1 MHRLPGRRECAAEA
15 AARHVP
21 VDRLSPASAGTAEPR
36 AHPRTRRRSPS
47 GFLRLA
53 LCSVALLAT
62 RSLPAQA
69 IGQGFELERAGQY
82 EQAAGIYLATL
93 RADPT
98 NLSALLGLERVLPPL
113 NRLGE
118 LLPAAQRAAA
128 ASPTNAALRGVLL
141 RTYVA
146 LNEPDS
152 GRAVALRWAAA
163 APGDE
168 APYREWA
175 MALQDAHRHGPARD
189 VLLLGRRALG
199 RPGAFGIELAELSQL
214 SGDWE
219 GAAREWAA
227 ALTDAPVQLPN
238 AASALAEAPDAQ
250 RERIARLLTEGTPST
265 LTRRLAGELLLI
277 WGQPLRAWA
286 VFEPSV
292 ATPSADA
299 AFAARRFA
307 DLAGAGRTPDARRA
321 RALALARYADLAPEV
336 GGAAARARADAA
348 RAFIEAGD
356 RVAARAV
363 LERVAQD
370 SNAPPD
376 AQRLAQRAVVEAL
389 IEGGQRNE
397 AAQQLATNARLSP
410 DDRASLRLRLV
421 RARIAA
427 GELDRADTELARDSS
442 VEALAL
448 QGWIAL
454 YRGRLREAQ
463 RLFLAAGPYAGDQ
476 RDAVDRTTMV
486 ALLQRVPDDSF
497 PELGSALL
505 LLAQGDSARAAAALR
520 LAAGRLAT
528 GEGGEGSG
536 RPDLLLLAGRVAARL
551 DTLPQGTALASLDEV
566 VSTGEQGA
574 AAPAAALD
582 WARLRERRAQTAE
595 AIRHLEHLI
604 LTYPG
609 SAVVPEARRE
619 LERAKGAIPRS

>member
-1 MHRLPGRRECAAEA
+1 MRRLTSRRECAAEA

-21 VDRLSPASAGTAEPR
+21 VNR
-36 AHPRTRRRSPS
+36 PS
-47 GFLRLA
+47 RGFPLLV
-53 LCSVALLAT
+53 VAT
-62 RSLPAQA
+62 
-69 IGQGFELERAGQY
+69 I
-82 EQAAGIYLATL
+82 
-93 RADPT
+93 
-98 NLSALLGLERVLPPL
+98 
-113 NRLGE
+113 
-118 LLPAAQRAAA
+118 
-128 ASPTNAALRGVLL
+128 VLL
-141 RTYVA
+141 C
-146 LNEPDS
+146 
-152 GRAVALRWAAA
+152 GRALPLRWAAA

-175 MALQDAHRHGPARD
+175 MALEDAHRHGAARD
-189 VLLLGRRALG
+189 VLLLGRRTLG

-214 SGDWE
+214 AGDWE

-265 LTRRLAGELLLI
+265 LTRRLAGELLLN

-307 DLAGAGRTPDARRA
+307 DLAGARSTPDARRA

-356 RVAARAV
+356 RIAARAV

-389 IEGGQRNE
+389 IEGGQRND

-410 DDRASLRLRLV
+410 DDRASLRLQLV

-497 PELGSALL
+497 PELGSALSL
-505 LLAQGDSARAAAALR
+505 LGRGDSLRAVAALR
-520 LAAGRLAT
+520 LAAARLAT
-528 GEGGEGSG
+528 GESGGGG

-551 DTLPQGTALASLDEV
+551 DTLHQGTALALFDEV
-566 VSTGEQGA
+566 VSTGGQGA
-574 AAPAAALD
+574 AAPAAELE
-582 WARLRERRAQTAE
+582 WARLLERRTQTAE

-609 SAVVPEARRE
+609 SALVPEARRE

>member
-1 MHRLPGRRECAAEA
+1 MHRLPGRRECAGK
-15 AARHVP
+15 
-21 VDRLSPASAGTAEPR
+21 PATRQFPLKRDSAGLSAHAEPR
-36 AHPRTRRRSPS
+36 LQPRVTGRGRSS
-47 GFLRLA
+47 LVVCTFVFL
-53 LCSVALLAT
+53 VARA
-62 RSLPAQA
+62 LPAQA

-82 EQAAGIYLATL
+82 DQAAAIYLATL

-98 NLSALLGLERVLPPL
+98 NLSALLGLERVLPPI

-128 ASPTNAALRGVLL
+128 ASPSNVALRGVLL

-163 APGDE
+163 APRDE

-175 MALQDAHRHGPARD
+175 MALEDAHRHGPARD

-199 RPGAFGIELAELSQL
+199 RPSAFGIELAELSQL

-227 ALTDAPVQLPN
+227 ALTDAPAQLPN

-250 RERIARLLTEGTPST
+250 RERIARLLTAGTPSP
-265 LTRRLAGELLLI
+265 LTRRLAGELLLG
-277 WGQPLRAWA
+277 WGEALRAWA

-292 ATPSADA
+292 ATPSAEA
-299 AFAARRFA
+299 VFALRRFA
-307 DLAGAGRTPDARRA
+307 DLAGARSTPDARRV
-321 RALALARYADLAPEV
+321 RALALARYADLAPEP

-356 RVAARAV
+356 QVAARAV

-376 AQRLAQRAVVEAL
+376 AQRLAQRTVVEAL
-389 IEGGQRNE
+389 IEGGQRD
-397 AAQQLATNARLSP
+397 AAARQLATNSRLSP
-410 DDRASLRLRLV
+410 DDRASLRLQLA
-421 RARIAA
+421 RARVVA
-427 GELDRADTELARDSS
+427 GELDRADAELARDSS

-454 YRGRLREAQ
+454 YRGMLSDAQ
-463 RLFLAAGPYAGDQ
+463 RLFRAAGPYAGDR
-476 RDAVDRTTMV
+476 RDATERTAML
-486 ALLQRVPDDSF
+486 ALLQQTPLDSF
-497 PELGSALL
+497 PELGTALL
-505 LLAQGDSARAAAALR
+505 TLAQGDSLHAVEALR
-520 LAAGRLAT
+520 LAAGRLAM
-528 GEGGEGSG
+528 GEGGGGGG
-536 RPDLLLLAGRVAARL
+536 RPHLLLLAGRVAARL
-551 DTLPQGTALASLDEV
+551 DSAQQRTALALFDEV
-566 VSTGEQGA
+566 VRAAGVGA
-574 AAPAAALD
+574 AAPAAELE
-582 WARLRERRAQTAE
+582 WARLLERRAQRAE

-609 SAVVPEARRE
+609 SVVVPEARRE
-619 LERAKGAIPRS
+619 LERAKGAIPQS